1 MAKGRALGKGL
12 GALIAPPAEDVS
24 TAKSTPAE
32 ITSLPIERITPN
44 PSQPRRDMDEGAL
57 DSLTESIR
65 IHGVVQPLIV
75 RMLDEDA
82 YQIVAG
88 ERRWRAAMAAGLTEV
103 PVRVIQGEERDF
115 REIALVENIQRE
127 DLSPLE
133 IASAITE
140 LIQNH
145 SLTQEQVAERIG
157 WSRAAVTNKLRLL
170 QLPDE
175 IKHMLTENL
184 LSEGHCRALLSLE
197 SPVMMMTLAQAAEER
212 EMSVRQLEE
221 AVRRAKFKTPVITS
235 APRTYFHIPEPVDS
249 FFRTMGLSLKVTGKP
264 DRMRISIGG
273 LDKDQ
278 ADAFLKFIQAKGE
291 ELFPGK

>member
-12 GALIAPPAEDVS
+12 GALIAPPPEAAAPIGS
-24 TAKSTPAE
+24 RTE
-32 ITSLPIERITPN
+32 ITSLPIDRITPGN
-44 PSQPRRDMDEGAL
+44 FQPRRDMEEEAL
-57 DSLTESIR
+57 ESLAESIR

-75 RMLDEDA
+75 RPAEQDT

-88 ERRWRAAMAAGLTEV
+88 ERRWRAARAAGLTEV
-103 PVRVIQGEERDF
+103 PVRVMEGEEREF

-133 IASAITE
+133 IAFAITE
-140 LIQNH
+140 LIREH
-145 SLTQEQVAERIG
+145 SLTQEVVAERIG
-157 WSRAAVTNKLRLL
+157 WSRTAVTNKLRLL

-175 IKHMLTENL
+175 IKHMLSENI

-197 SPVMMMTLAQAAEER
+197 SPSMMIALAQAAEER
-212 EMSVRQLEE
+212 SMSVRQLEE
-221 AVRRAKFKTPVITS
+221 AVRRTKLKMPAVPARTS
-235 APRTYFHIPEPVDS
+235 APFKIPEPVNS
-249 FFRTMGLSLKVTGKP
+249 FFRGMGLSLKVTGRP

-273 LDKDQ
+273 MNKDQ
-278 ADAFLKFIQAKGE
+278 AEAFLTFVEKKCD

>member
-12 GALIAPPAEDVS
+12 GALITPLEDDGPGIKGAPS
-24 TAKSTPAE
+24 E
-32 ITSLPIERITPN
+32 ITALPMERIAPN
-44 PSQPRRDMDEGAL
+44 PSQPRRDMDEASL
-57 DSLTESIR
+57 DSLAESIR
-65 IHGVVQPLIV
+65 VHGVVQPLIV
-75 RMLDEDA
+75 RQLGDND

-88 ERRWRAAMAAGLTEV
+88 ERRWRAARAVGLTEV

-145 SLTQEQVAERIG
+145 SLTQEQIAERIG
-157 WSRAAVTNKLRLL
+157 WSRTAVTNKLRLL

-197 SPVMMMTLAQAAEER
+197 NPASMLALAQEAEER
-212 EMSVRQLEE
+212 DMSVRQLEE
-221 AVRRAKFKTPVITS
+221 AVRKTKFKTPVIS
-235 APRTYFHIPEPVDS
+235 AAARTFFRIPEPVDS
-249 FFRTMGLSLKVTGKP
+249 YFRTMGLSLKVTGKP

-273 LDKDQ
+273 LNKEQ
-278 ADAFLKFIQAKGE
+278 AEAFLEFIQEKGE

>member
-221 AVRRAKFKTPVITS
+221 AVRRTKFKTPVITS

>member
-221 AVRRAKFKTPVITS
+221 AVRRVKFKTPVITS